1 MSGSTFL
8 LFFFSTFLLSATP
21 GPNMLLAFQYGLNH
35 GVRQTFWVLLGLS
48 FGLLILLV
56 SALLG
61 IDIISR
67 QMPWLLTV
75 LKVVG
80 ALYLLYL
87 GIQTWRQA
95 GDNDSFSV
103 DAAIID
109 SDATNSDTNT
119 INTVTR
125 KLSPRNKPPSMIK
138 TPWQRFRQSM
148 WVSLSNPK
156 AILFFAAFFPKF
168 INFNTVLWPQYVI
181 LTLGFF
187 ASEIT
192 WQIIYTLGGTKL
204 AGWLGSGSRLLWL
217 NRLCGLIFMLIA
229 LALAWEVMLQS

>member
-1 MSGSTFL
+1 MSASTFL
-8 LFFFSTFLLSATP
+8 LFFFSVFLLSATP

-35 GVRQTFWVLLGLS
+35 GVRSTIWVLLGLS

-61 IDIISR
+61 IDFINR
-67 QMPWLLTV
+67 QLPWLLTL
-75 LKVVG
+75 LKGVG
-80 ALYLLYL
+80 ALYLMYL
-87 GIQTWRQA
+87 GLQIWRHA
-95 GDNDSFSV
+95 DDDSSFASAEV
-103 DAAIID
+103 HESNTID
-109 SDATNSDTNT
+109 SNPNLTSNYLNSTL
-119 INTVTR
+119 I
-125 KLSPRNKPPSMIK
+125 LKPPL
-138 TPWQRFRQSM
+138 QRFRQGV

-168 INFNTVLWPQYVI
+168 IDFKALLWPQYII

-204 AGWLGSGSRLLWL
+204 SSWLNKGSRLLWL
-217 NRLCGLIFMLIA
+217 NRLCGLIFIFIA
-229 LALAWEVMLQS
+229 LALLWEVFY